1 VTDRTAGNLQDMVQS
16 TVTSSFV
23 LLLLLL
29 LLLVTAA
36 VILGHDDVNASDVIG
51 DVIAE
56 VKFAGDGSATRGQYN
71 IMQFTEE
78 FWFNTN

>member
-1 VTDRTAGNLQDMVQS
+1 VTDRTAGNSQDMVQS

-23 LLLLLL
+23 LLLL

>member
-1 VTDRTAGNLQDMVQS
+1 MTDRTAGNSQDMVQS

-23 LLLLLL
+23 LLLL

>member
-1 VTDRTAGNLQDMVQS
+1 MVQS

-23 LLLLLL
+23 LLLLL

>member
-1 VTDRTAGNLQDMVQS
+1 MTDRTAGNSQDMVQS

-23 LLLLLL
+23 LLL

>member
-1 VTDRTAGNLQDMVQS
+1 VSDRTAGNLQDMVQS

-29 LLLVTAA
+29 VLLVTAA
-36 VILGHDDVNASDVIG
+36 VILGHDDVNAS

>member
-1 VTDRTAGNLQDMVQS
+1 MVQS

-23 LLLLLL
+23 LLLL

>member
-1 VTDRTAGNLQDMVQS
+1 MVRS

-23 LLLLLL
+23 LLL

-56 VKFAGDGSATRGQYN
+56 VKFAGDGSATGGQYN

>member
-1 VTDRTAGNLQDMVQS
+1 MTDRTAGNSQDMVQS

-23 LLLLLL
+23 LLL

-36 VILGHDDVNASDVIG
+36 VILGHDDVNAS

>member
-1 VTDRTAGNLQDMVQS
+1 VTDRTAGNSQDMVQS

-23 LLLLLL
+23 LLL

>member
-1 VTDRTAGNLQDMVQS
+1 VSDRTAGNSQDMVQS

-23 LLLLLL
+23 LLLLL